1 MSSLQLSRPRKALVA
16 ELILAGLLLA
26 NGPFSVF
33 RLVLLLGLATQ
44 SLWIRGLGWSDLGLR
59 RPAVLGRTVLQAIV
73 GALIILFTVR
83 FLIVAVAV
91 WLTETPL
98 DLSALGEPGDTR
110 ALAMWMAQ
118 AWSLAAFGE
127 EMVFRGYL
135 MSRITDLVGNTRIGL
150 AIALTASSVAFG
162 IAHAYQG
169 PAGVVATGT
178 IGCLMG
184 LLYLYGGRNLWTVI
198 LCHATVDTVGL
209 LAIYFDQRS
218 LVFP

>member
-1 MSSLQLSRPRKALVA
+1 VSSLQLSRPRKALVA

-26 NGPFSVF
+26 YGPFSVF

-44 SLWIRGLGWSDLGLR
+44 SIWIRGLGWSDLGLR
-59 RPAVLGRTVLQAIV
+59 RPALLGRTVLQAIV
-73 GALIILFTVR
+73 GALIILFSVR
-83 FLIVAVAV
+83 FLMVPAAVG
-91 WLTETPL
+91 LTDTPL

-110 ALAMWMAQ
+110 ALTRWMTQ

-135 MSRITDLVGNTRIGL
+135 ISRITDLVGNTRIGL

-162 IAHAYQG
+162 VAHAYQG
-169 PAGVVATGT
+169 PAGVIATGT

-184 LLYLYGGRNLWTVI
+184 VLYLYGGRNLWTVI
-198 LCHATVDTVGL
+198 LCHAMVDTVGL